1 MPPSDVLARL
11 ESALTE
17 AADDL
22 TSDKR
27 VPNDRPAGDG
37 WEPTLTRLTEAAIA
51 HVPGAA
57 HAGLTMRSKDGTL
70 TSHAPSHPAI
80 VALDRAQAEFGE
92 GPCVDAF
99 GSPQASAV
107 HVADLALPAGR
118 WPRFGPVAL
127 RAGVVGVLCIPLA
140 PRQATPGAITFY
152 ATRADAFDATAHTI
166 ALAFATQAAVAVYG
180 AEQVADLRRA
190 IASRDLIGQAKGI
203 LMERFGLD
211 ERRAFDLLVRSSQDT
226 NIKLADVARWLTG
239 QVARRAT
246 SVTEPRLDLGATAPP
261 EPHAGG

>member
-11 ESALTE
+11 ESALAD

-27 VPNDRPAGDG
+27 APDDGTPGDG
-37 WEPTLTRLTEAAIA
+37 WELTLNRLTEAAVA
-51 HVPGAA
+51 HVPGTAF
-57 HAGLTMRSKDGTL
+57 AGMTMRGKDGSL
-70 TSHAPSHPAI
+70 TSFAPSDQAI
-80 VALDRAQAEFGE
+80 VDLDRAQSEFDE
-92 GPCVDAF
+92 GPCVEAF
-99 GSPQASAV
+99 RSPQASAV
-107 HVADLALPAGR
+107 HVPDLARGDER
-118 WPRFGPVAL
+118 WPRFAPAAL
-127 RAGVVGVLCIPLA
+127 RAGVAGLLCFPLA
-140 PRQATPGAITFY
+140 PRHATPGAITFY
-152 ATRADAFDATAHTI
+152 ATRTDAFDATAHTI

-211 ERRAFDLLVRSSQDT
+211 ERRAFELLVRSSQDT

-239 QVARRAT
+239 EVARRAT
-246 SVTEPRLDLGATAPP
+246 VREPTLDLGAATPP

>member
-1 MPPSDVLARL
+1 VPPSDVLARL
-11 ESALTE
+11 ESALAD

-22 TSDKR
+22 TSDKY
-27 VPNDRPAGDG
+27 VPNDNAADDG
-37 WEPTLTRLTEAAIA
+37 RESTLTRLTAAAVA

-57 HAGLTMRSKDGTL
+57 YAGLTMRSKDGTL
-70 TSHAPSHPAI
+70 TSHAPSDPAI
-80 VALDRAQAEFGE
+80 VALDLAQAEFGE
-92 GPCVDAF
+92 GPCVEAF

-107 HVADLALPAGR
+107 LVDNLSQSPDR
-118 WPRFGPVAL
+118 WPRFAPVAQ
-127 RAGVVGVLCIPLA
+127 RAGVVGLLCFPLA
-140 PRQATPGAITFY
+140 PRHAAPGALTFY

-190 IASRDLIGQAKGI
+190 VASRDLIGQAKGI

-211 ERRAFDLLVRSSQDT
+211 ERRAFELLVRSSQDT

-239 QVARRAT
+239 EVARRAG
-246 SVTEPRLDLGATAPP
+246 VAEPTLDLGAPTQRQAR
-261 EPHAGG
+261 EGG

>member
-11 ESALTE
+11 ESALVD

-27 VPNDRPAGDG
+27 LPHDGTAADG
-37 WEPTLTRLTEAAIA
+37 WEATLARLTEAATV

-57 HAGLTMRSKDGTL
+57 YAGMTLRGRTGTL
-70 TSHAPSHPAI
+70 TSHAPSDPA
-80 VALDRAQAEFGE
+80 VVDLDRAQAEFGE
-92 GPCVDAF
+92 GPCVEAF
-99 GSPQASAV
+99 GSPQAEAV
-107 HVADLALPAGR
+107 HVADLARSADR
-118 WPRFGPVAL
+118 WPRYAPVAL
-127 RAGVVGVLCIPLA
+127 RAGVRSLLSFPLA
-140 PRQATPGAITFY
+140 PRQSAPGVLTFY
-152 ATRADAFDATAHTI
+152 ATRPNAFDTTGRTI
-166 ALAFATQAAVAVYG
+166 ALAFAAQAAVAVYG

-239 QVARRAT
+239 EVARRAT
-246 SVTEPRLDLGATAPP
+246 AGEPTLDLGSSAPP